1 MDPTWFYADKMTLDG
16 AGLAGKTNRLE
27 GWGFGALISARHD
40 LLTSRERVGLET
52 EFNHTPSDSI
62 VKKKNSGH
70 WGASWLGNTLMM
82 ALFHR

>member
-62 VKKKNSGH
+62 VKKKTLGTGELPG
-70 WGASWLGNTLMM
+70 WGIP
-82 ALFHR
+82 